1 MIPVS
6 DKVQPPPVSSDSRRG
21 RRSRILIAGLGNLL
35 LRDDGVGVHV
45 VQALQRCALPGGVLA
60 VEVGTAPL
68 DSLHLLEWATEVH
81 AIDAVEA
88 GGPPG
93 TLYRLGLA
101 EAGADGR
108 MSLHELG
115 LRSVCHLLPPERR
128 PRVTVWGVEPEIIDF
143 GLDLSPAVQRSVPE
157 LVRML
162 RDRIGMDQPGAAES
176 PCRGPAGRAA
186 LNNPTWS
193 DIIF

>member
-1 MIPVS
+1 MSTVNGRGDDPLRAN
-6 DKVQPPPVSSDSRRG
+6 PSRRG

-45 VQALQRCALPGGVLA
+45 VQALQRTSLPKGVLA

-68 DSLHLLEWATEVH
+68 DALHLLEWADEVH

-93 TLYRLGLA
+93 SLYRLDLNEA
-101 EAGADGR
+101 EEEGR
-108 MSLHELG
+108 VSLHELG
-115 LRSVCHLLPPERR
+115 LRSACRLLPPERR
-128 PRVTVWGVEPEIIDF
+128 PPVTVWGVEPERIDF
-143 GLDLSPAVQRSVPE
+143 GLELSPSVQQSVPE

-162 RDRIGMDQPGAAES
+162 QARVEAGQPES
-176 PCRGPAGRAA
+176 GV
-186 LNNPTWS
+186 
-193 DIIF
+193 